1 MTTFHLLSQS
11 PMDWCSTRA
20 KLCLL
25 GGLLC
30 VIILLLLNGSDVAG
44 VEWGTSGMTGKGGAL
59 RSTSWWLS
67 GRKGPTKPPVRPVA
81 ATEGPSSDSPC
92 NDQPDVVLTTSP
104 DFDADAFCKSIPMA
118 LDPTRTLHARPV
130 PNRIYY
136 GIMMNKEVDML
147 EVVLQEIYP
156 VVDKIILV
164 ESTVSHSLK
173 PKESFVKTLFVS
185 NSTFGTRFSQF
196 SPKIIHQQYTPRRK
210 YVSGWDIEKR
220 QRQVFIGAAMA
231 NGILEGDVAVANMDL
246 DELINYKMLLKLRY
260 CSEDPEV
267 ADDPKRISFDLVHF
281 RYHLNCLTEPT
292 ATRYMRTIFYW
303 RDGYLPSLY
312 MLRKASGPIVI
323 PNLTDVSTFMRDRQY
338 RLAWH
343 MSTFGGVEGILQ
355 KRQNSPHRFVSETE
369 NSEAKAEVEKN
380 SSLSFDDANAI
391 VMQRQINECVFR
403 TPRTLVSVTRDVL
416 PRALQ
421 NPSSDCKFLKSGFIK
436 RRPPPPPV

>member
-1 MTTFHLLSQS
+1 
-11 PMDWCSTRA
+11 MDWCSART

-25 GGLLC
+25 G
-30 VIILLLLNGSDVAG
+30 LLLSVITWLVVRGSDGDG
-44 VEWGTSGMTGKGGAL
+44 VDWGTPGKAGKGGAL
-59 RSTSWWLS
+59 HSTSWWLS
-67 GRKGPTKPPVRPVA
+67 GRNTNTTTVPSRSPSSLG
-81 ATEGPSSDSPC
+81 EGPSGSIPC
-92 NDQPDVVLTTSP
+92 NDRPVTELTTP
-104 DFDADAFCKSIPMA
+104 LDFDADAFCKSIPMA

-130 PNRIYY
+130 PSRIYY
-136 GIMMNKEVDML
+136 GIMMNREVDML

-173 PKESFVKTLFVS
+173 PKESFIKTLFAS
-185 NSTFGTRFSQF
+185 NSSYGTRFTQY
-196 SPKIIHQQYTPRRK
+196 SPKIVHQQYSPRRK

-220 QRQVFIGAAMA
+220 QRQVFIGAAMS

-246 DELINYKMLLKLRY
+246 DELISYKMLLKLRY

-281 RYHLNCLTEPT
+281 RYNLNCLTEHT
-292 ATRYMRTIFYW
+292 ATRYMRTVFYW
-303 RDGYLPSLY
+303 RDGYQPSLY
-312 MLRKASGPIVI
+312 LLRKASGPVSI
-323 PNLTDVSTFMRDRQY
+323 PNLTDVSSFMRGRQF

-343 MSTFGGVEGILQ
+343 MSTFGGIEGILQ
-355 KRQNSPHRFVSETE
+355 KRQNSPHRFVSEAE
-369 NSEAKAEVEKN
+369 NSEVKREVDKN
-380 SSLSFDDANAI
+380 RTLTFDDANTI

-403 TPRTLVSVTRDVL
+403 TPRTQVSVTRDVL

-421 NPSSDCKFLKSGFIK
+421 NPSSDCKFLKSGFIR